1 MHSCAW
7 FFFCMGTLSEPYWN
21 HIVTIYRGKRG
32 TIDKQKGSKTD
43 RHILDTFMF
52 FSAEKKYIILRKY
65 AENNSYI
72 CRMNYVLSLKFL
84 DFGDNSRFYLFPGY

>member
-1 MHSCAW
+1 M
-7 FFFCMGTLSEPYWN
+7 FFF
-21 HIVTIYRGKRG
+21 
-32 TIDKQKGSKTD
+32 
-43 RHILDTFMF
+43 
-52 FSAEKKYIILRKY
+52 AEKKYIILRKY